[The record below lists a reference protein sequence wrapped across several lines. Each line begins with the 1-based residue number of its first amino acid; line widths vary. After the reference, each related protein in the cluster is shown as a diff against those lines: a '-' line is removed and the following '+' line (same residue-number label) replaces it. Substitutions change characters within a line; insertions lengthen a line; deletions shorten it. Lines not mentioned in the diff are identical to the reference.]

1 MLFRSPRSCLSHIK
15 CQKGVIMSKI
25 VDLATE
31 LADLKNQKDSLSD
44 QEKAINIR
52 IEKITRV
59 LLPEAMD
66 EDGIS
71 NISIDGVGRVT
82 LRGEVYT
89 SISAVNR
96 EAAYEWLRDTG
107 RGSLI
112 SETVNASTL
121 KAAVKE
127 WLKQGEDIPDI
138 INVTPVTVAVLTKSK

>member
-1 MLFRSPRSCLSHIK
+1 
-15 CQKGVIMSKI
+15 MSKI

-31 LADLKNQKDSLSD
+31 LAELKNEKELLGN
-44 QEKAINIR
+44 QEKAINLR
-52 IEKITRV
+52 IEHLTRV

-66 EDGIS
+66 EDGVS
-71 NISIDGVGRVT
+71 NISIDGVGRIT
-82 LRGEVYT
+82 LRGEVFA
-89 SISAVNR
+89 SIRADNR

-127 WLKQGEDIPDI
+127 WLKQGEEIPEV

>member
-1 MLFRSPRSCLSHIK
+1 
-15 CQKGVIMSKI
+15 MSKI
-25 VDLATE
+25 VELATE
-31 LADLKNQKDSLSD
+31 LADLKLQKESIGN

-52 IEKITRV
+52 IEELTRI

-66 EDGIS
+66 EDGVS
-71 NISIDGVGRVT
+71 NISIDGVGRIT
-82 LRGEVYT
+82 LRGEVFA
-89 SISAVNR
+89 SIRADNR

-127 WLKQGEDIPDI
+127 WLKQGEEIPDV
-138 INVTPVTVAVLTKSK
+138 INVTPITVAVLTKSKLEN

>member
-1 MLFRSPRSCLSHIK
+1 
-15 CQKGVIMSKI
+15 MSKI

-31 LADLKNQKDSLSD
+31 LAELKNEKELLGN
-44 QEKAINIR
+44 QEKAINLR
-52 IEKITRV
+52 IEHLTRV

-66 EDGIS
+66 EDGVS

-82 LRGEVYT
+82 LRGEVFA
-89 SISAVNR
+89 SIRADNR

-127 WLKQGEDIPDI
+127 WLKQGEEIPEI
-138 INVTPVTVAVLTKSK
+138 ISVTPVTVAVLTKSK

>member
-1 MLFRSPRSCLSHIK
+1 
-15 CQKGVIMSKI
+15 MSKI

-31 LADLKNQKDSLSD
+31 LAELKNEKELLGN
-44 QEKAINIR
+44 QEKVINIR
-52 IEKITRV
+52 IEHLTRV

-66 EDGIS
+66 EDGVS
-71 NISIDGVGRVT
+71 NISIDGVGRIT
-82 LRGEVYT
+82 LRGEVFA
-89 SISAVNR
+89 SIRADNR

-127 WLKQGEDIPDI
+127 WLKQGEEIPEVI
-138 INVTPVTVAVLTKSK
+138 SVTPVTVAVLTKSK

>member
-1 MLFRSPRSCLSHIK
+1 
-15 CQKGVIMSKI
+15 MSKI